1 MGFFSFLTDG
11 KSNSE
16 LRLAHSMFSEIC
28 HILCYVCIDRK
39 PHSFIIHIWC
49 SASYLNILHTRRLC
63 ELHWKIWKQETVPIG
78 HWSLHIRPLRQ
89 SVDCNASCQII
100 KAASI
105 GHTRGLGIVM
115 PPPNSTYPA
124 LSALIS
130 PSPQFHIFSP
140 LTAPSP
146 STVTTFPHS
155 KSLNL
160 YKEFT
165 QYYNFPCP

>member
-1 MGFFSFLTDG
+1 MGFFSLLTDG

-16 LRLAHSMFSEIC
+16 IRLAHSMFSEIC
-28 HILCYVCIDRK
+28 HILRYVCAGRK
-39 PHSFIIHIWC
+39 PHLFII
-49 SASYLNILHTRRLC
+49 YILLTRRLC
-63 ELHWKIWKQETVPIG
+63 EFHWKIWNQETVPIG
-78 HWSLHIRPLRQ
+78 HRPLHIRPLKQ
-89 SVDCNASCQII
+89 SRDCNASCRII

-105 GHTRGLGIVM
+105 GHTRGPGIVM